1 MTSVT
6 DIRKKLLAKEVT
18 VADVVKAA
26 QDKAKE
32 CKSYGAFLELYDNLD
47 AQIAYAQKRLNEE
60 GENAPALCG
69 IPVAVKDN
77 LLVKGRV
84 ATSASKIL
92 DGYVS
97 PYNATVISKLEKD
110 GAIFIGRTNMDE
122 FAMGSST
129 EHSAYQKTLNP
140 KDINRVP
147 GGSSGGSATAVGLDI
162 VPLAFGTDTG
172 GSIRQPAAFC
182 GIVGLKPTYGAVSRY
197 GLMALGSSLDQIGP
211 LSTDVAGAKM
221 MFDAIKGV
229 DEKDSTSREGV
240 EVTVPDKMKIGVPR
254 DLLKEGVDEDVLAR
268 FEESLLKL
276 KEEGHEIVDITFD
289 TAKYGIPVY
298 YIVMPA
304 EASANLARYDGVRF
318 GPRVASD
325 NFNDSFKQ
333 TRTEGFGE
341 ETRRRILLG
350 TYVLSSGYIDAY
362 YNSAE
367 RARDVM
373 RKELDDIFAKVDV
386 IATPSTATPAFSFGE
401 KSDPLAM
408 YAQDIF
414 TVPANLTGNP
424 GISVPMGEVERDGV
438 SLPVGIQFVAPHFG
452 EERLFTIGSA
462 VTGEEYT
469 K

>member
-1 MTSVT
+1 MINVD
-6 DIRKKLLAKEVT
+6 DIRAKLLSKELSVEEV
-18 VADVVKAA
+18 VAAA
-26 QDKAKE
+26 SVNAKAKE
-32 CKSYGAFLELYDNLD
+32 SYGAFLELYDGLED
-47 AQIAYAQKRLNEE
+47 QITYAQKLIDEK
-60 GENAPALCG
+60 GEDAPMLCG
-69 IPVAVKDN
+69 IPIALKDN
-77 LLVKGRV
+77 LLVKGET
-84 ATSASKIL
+84 ATAGSQIL
-92 DGYVS
+92 KGYTC
-97 PYNATVISKLEKD
+97 PYDATVVAKLREQ
-110 GAIFIGRTNMDE
+110 GAIFLGRTNMDE

-129 EHSAYQKTLNP
+129 EHSSWQKTLNP
-140 KDINRVP
+140 VDDTRVP
-147 GGSSGGSATAVGLDI
+147 GGSSGGSAAAVGLDI
-162 VPLAFGTDTG
+162 VPIALGSDTG
-172 GSIRQPAAFC
+172 GSIRQPASFC
-182 GIVGLKPTYGAVSRY
+182 GIVGLKPTYGTVSRY

-211 LSTDVAGAKM
+211 LTTNVRDAKYL
-221 MFDAIKGV
+221 FDAVKGV
-229 DEKDSTSREGV
+229 DIKDATTREGN
-240 EVTVPDKMKIGVPR
+240 EVSVSKKMKIGVPR
-254 DLLKEGVDEDVLAR
+254 DLMKEGVDPDVLEH
-268 FEESLLKL
+268 FEASLEKL
-276 KEEGHEIVDITFD
+276 KSEGHEIVDVKFE

-318 GPRVASD
+318 GPRVDAKD
-325 NFNDSFKQ
+325 FNDSFSK

-367 RARDVM
+367 KARGVM
-373 RKELDDIFAKVDV
+373 RKELSEIFEDVDV
-386 IATPSTATPAFSFGE
+386 LATPSTAGPAFKFGA

-438 SLPVGIQFVAPHFG
+438 QLPVGIQFIAPHFG
-452 EERLFTIGSA
+452 EERLFTIASE